1 MGILRRSER
10 WGSVTIIRAR
20 LLPFFQF
27 TINFS
32 MACRS
37 VIIGSYAS
45 FHFLP
50 LPFYLMKYLPDKPP
64 VLTNRH
70 EFRPACTANSAFSAG
85 WISGLV
91 DATAVHYLS
100 LESWISGSIPLDA
113 LRVRPMCLS
122 PVPRPLGIWSYASV
136 RRSLPLISNFPP
148 GSANFCATFNFAV
161 S

>member
-1 MGILRRSER
+1 
-10 WGSVTIIRAR
+10 
-20 LLPFFQF
+20 
-27 TINFS
+27 
-32 MACRS
+32 
-37 VIIGSYAS
+37 
-45 FHFLP
+45 
-50 LPFYLMKYLPDKPP
+50 MKYPPDKPP

-70 EFRPACTANSAFSAG
+70 EPRPACTANSAFSAG

-113 LRVRPMCLS
+113 FRVRPMCLS

-148 GSANFCATFNFAV
+148 ALPTSALYSTLPFLRLCHELCRTPSALSRSDFELTPTSLFAMLSGAV
-161 S
+161 TGI